1 LLRSV
6 TLADS
11 GFPLIEVAG
20 SAYEMGYQHGAQAA
34 ELIERYIRWIETLTD
49 TPRAGLATRA
59 MAFAPL
65 MQALSPSLMDEVHG
79 LADGAC
85 ISLGE
90 AMLCQVRV
98 ETAHIPLAKTG
109 DYRSEGGCTLFA
121 LTGSATAD
129 GQPLA
134 GQNLDLEPEY
144 ADIAILLHVR
154 PNDGRPRALMLT
166 FAGQVGYNGMN
177 QYGLAHF
184 NASLYDYEW
193 RLATPR
199 QLLRR
204 VMLEKRTVGECV
216 DLLARQRACS
226 AANIV
231 LCDGQGNLADVEIR
245 PEGIALFTGDHP
257 DCRLHTNHYLTAEFA
272 AYESGFVPDS
282 RRRLARLQELVQQDW
297 GNITMDTLKAMLA
310 DHQGGPAG
318 ICRHGASDWHSIA
331 GCIAEPATGRLHV
344 RRGYGCL
351 GTWQAYEV

>member
-11 GFPLIEVAG
+11 DFPLIEVAG
-20 SAYEMGYQHGAQAA
+20 SSYEMGYQHGTQAA
-34 ELIERYIRWIETLTD
+34 ELIERHIRWITKLTGM
-49 TPRAGLATRA
+49 PRASLAGRA
-59 MAFAPL
+59 MGFAPL
-65 MQALSPSLMDEVHG
+65 VQALSPSLMDEVHG

-90 AMLCQVRV
+90 ALLCQVRA
-98 ETAHIPLAKTG
+98 EAAHI
-109 DYRSEGGCTLFA
+109 SEGGCTVFA

-144 ADIAILLHVR
+144 ADIAILLHVK

-193 RLATPR
+193 RLAAPR

-231 LCDGQGNLADVEIR
+231 LCDGQGHLADVEIR

-282 RRRLARLQELVQQDW
+282 RPRLARLRELVQQNW
-297 GNITMDTLKAMLA
+297 GNIGVDTLKAMLA
-310 DHQGGPAG
+310 DHQGSPAG
-318 ICRHGASDWHSIA
+318 ICRHGASGWHSIA
-331 GCIAEPATGRLHV
+331 GCIAEPAKGRLHV
-344 RRGYGCL
+344 RHGYGCL
-351 GTWQAYEV
+351 GAWQGYEV